1 MILMGRVSIG
11 CRVHLNGDTFN
22 EEVVID
28 KLYESSV
35 PVRAGEFKLSNSIMD
50 YSLILFALHG
60 ANDVIDFDSTK
71 SLENSLASRIIV
83 AVLIPEFIVE
93 KGSITISYPGGSSG
107 QGTYMKSECNY
118 VDNITMSIKSQM
130 NNRSLCVYG
139 IRL

>member
-1 MILMGRVSIG
+1 MMLMERVNIG

-50 YSLILFALHG
+50 YSLILFALQG
-60 ANDVIDFDSTK
+60 NTDTIDFDSTK
-71 SLENSLASRIIV
+71 SLENSLATKIIV

-93 KGSITISYPGGSSG
+93 KGAITISYPGGSSG
-107 QGTYMKSECNY
+107 QGTYMKSQCNY
-118 VDNITMSIKSQM
+118 VDNTTMSVKSQIS
-130 NNRSLCVYG
+130 NRSLCVYG